1 MQKYFVSV
9 GGLDTLAKVLIN
21 LMHDS
26 CMSHSST
33 KLAVVVTKTL
43 DACIANDCE

>member
-9 GGLDTLAKVLIN
+9 GGLDTLAKVLIK

-26 CMSHSST
+26 YMSHSST
-33 KLAVVVTKTL
+33 KLAAVVTKTL